1 MKNLFNHT
9 PEGVRDVYNGEY
21 MKKMYVKN
29 NLFNTLYNFGYM
41 PIDTPTFEYFD
52 TFSKEV
58 GTTAS
63 NELYKFFDREGNTL
77 VLRPDITPSIAR
89 AAAMYFNEDD
99 TPTRLCYSGNV
110 FVNHHSHQGRMDEST
125 QIGGELI
132 GDSSEE
138 ADSEI
143 IAICVNGLKSVGVND
158 FLISVGHVDI
168 CQGLIEAAK
177 LDDEATEQLLNLI
190 ENKNFYGM
198 VEFLESLKLP
208 ENLVDLFSVLGQMY
222 TTPADF
228 KEVKERS
235 RAYTKVY
242 NAFCYLEKL
251 YELLEAYG
259 VTDYISI
266 EPGLHTNFKYYTG
279 IVFSGYTYGYGEPIL
294 KGGRYDKLLSYFG
307 PELPAIGLAFYVD
320 SLFAAIERQKVD
332 IAYEKEI
339 NVIVYKKDQYKDAVS
354 KSIELRQSGKRV
366 MLVPENDKLTDDNYK
381 NAYSNASIVRL

>member
-9 PEGVRDVYNGEY
+9 PEGVRDIYNGEY
-21 MKKMYVKN
+21 MKKLYVKN
-29 NLFNTLYNFGYM
+29 NLFDTLYSFGYM

-143 IAICVNGLKSVGVND
+143 LALCVNGLKKVGISD

-177 LDDEATEQLLNLI
+177 LDDDATEQLLNLI

-198 VEFLESLKLP
+198 VELLESYKIP
-208 ENLVDLFSVLGQMY
+208 ANLIDLFSVLNQMY
-222 TTPADF
+222 SKPADF
-228 KEVKERS
+228 AEVKERS

-251 YELLEAYG
+251 YDLLEAYG
-259 VTDYISI
+259 VTDFISI

-279 IVFSGYTYGYGEPIL
+279 IVFAGYTYEYGEPIL
-294 KGGRYDKLLSYFG
+294 KGGRYDKLLSHFG
-307 PELPAIGLAFYVD
+307 PELPAIGLAYYVD
-320 SLFAAIERQKVD
+320 ALCAAIERQKVKVEYD
-332 IAYEKEI
+332 NKIE
-339 NVIVYKKDQYKDAVS
+339 VIVYKKDQYKTAVA
-354 KSIELRQSGKRV
+354 KGAQLRATGKRV
-366 MLVPENDKLTDDNYK
+366 MLVPDNNSLTDDNYK
-381 NAYSNASIVRL
+381 TAYSNVEVVRL